1 MTSGPAAVV
10 ALVAVLAWSQ
20 IHTPALARN
29 APSTQYRSGAYCY
42 AYRDRLIYP
51 DFPLSSYPRPTFG
64 AHFRRIRITR
74 TSLPFRN
81 RPYTLRCFFR
91 LVLPSTASVRFD
103 LDTKSAGRARLLRRG
118 KPVLQVQSAA
128 KSWQWTGATRNALLE
143 LQYTVPSPV
152 LTPALTLTATSTL
165 TNKPIDFETDMS
177 AVLPIL
183 IGATPRVST
192 VSGDRRIALLG
203 YGLDVKGTVAEFGT
217 PKRSNR
223 VSATGMTITPKT
235 NTAGAVQLSVK
246 TPRGLRSNSIM
257 FQYTAVG
264 KGCDDEVSFS
274 VTKLKTPDSPTTM
287 RFVKQAT
294 SVAVG
299 PDQRLYIGTLSGNL
313 LALGYDMVSLRARTL
328 CGSRSLQDKSFRK
341 ADGTLSPRTVLGVA
355 FDPSASGPMTG
366 PMRPYVTTSTLN
378 WWLRETV
385 ALSNKA
391 AWHNGAV
398 ERLVVY
404 NDPGKFPIKQ
414 SAELPLCI
422 RYDKRIVSG
431 LPVGNGGSHSVNA
444 LAFDQ
449 NGDLL
454 IGVGGATN
462 MGLPGVRLG
471 NTWESPLSA
480 AVVRASV
487 ATNPNFEGRVTYLN
501 SGSAPHLAKLSKK
514 SKNSV
519 DVFASGFRQL
529 YTMTVTKEGAVY
541 GVDQGPGC
549 PLGGAAVQCS
559 AVNARKP
566 AWNLS
571 STTDWPSPVRGSHV
585 GCPGLT
591 REDKLVRISQGRYYG
606 HPNLNRGQ
614 TECVYIDP
622 TTGRTPFGG
631 KPPPKYKRHIDLVP
645 ASVTGVVEYTARHF
659 CGKMRGD
666 LVLSTFL
673 GGTTW
678 RVRKTANDRKVAR
691 EVLALDEGGIAL
703 VQDVQG
709 NLVFVRFTANEVV
722 VLKPQVSPPKAGEL
736 DVRAVSPTRLGRPGG
751 QTLYIGGFGL
761 GKARGVRVGKA
772 KCTVTARSG
781 SGRLLV
787 CKTPSRAQA
796 ECDVCSVTVESDISG
811 RGGRTLTKA
820 LSFMKK

>member
-1 MTSGPAAVV
+1 
-10 ALVAVLAWSQ
+10 
-20 IHTPALARN
+20 
-29 APSTQYRSGAYCY
+29 
-42 AYRDRLIYP
+42 
-51 DFPLSSYPRPTFG
+51 
-64 AHFRRIRITR
+64 
-74 TSLPFRN
+74 
-81 RPYTLRCFFR
+81 
-91 LVLPSTASVRFD
+91 
-103 LDTKSAGRARLLRRG
+103 
-118 KPVLQVQSAA
+118 
-128 KSWQWTGATRNALLE
+128 
-143 LQYTVPSPV
+143 
-152 LTPALTLTATSTL
+152 
-165 TNKPIDFETDMS
+165 MS

-183 IGATPRVST
+183 IAVTPRLGT
-192 VSGDRRIALLG
+192 ASGGRRIALFG
-203 YGLDVKGTVAEFGT
+203 YGLNVKGTVAEFGT
-217 PKRSNR
+217 PTRSNK
-223 VSATGMTITPKT
+223 VSATGMTITPRT
-235 NTAGAVQLSVK
+235 NIAGAIQLSVK

-257 FQYTAVG
+257 FRYTPVG
-264 KGCDDEVSFS
+264 KGCDDEVSFG
-274 VTKLKTPDSPTTM
+274 VTRLKKPDSLTTM
-287 RFVKQAT
+287 RFVRQAT

-313 LALGYDMVSLRARTL
+313 IVLGYDMVSLRALTL

-355 FDPSASGPMTG
+355 FDPSASGPV
-366 PMRPYVTTSTLN
+366 RPYVTTSTLN

-391 AWHNGAV
+391 AWRNGAV

-414 SAELPLCI
+414 SAKLPLCI

-454 IGVGGATN
+454 IAVGGATN

-480 AVVRASV
+480 AVVRARV
-487 ATNPNFEGRVTYLN
+487 ATNPNFEGRVTYIKN
-501 SGSAPHLAKLSKK
+501 GSAPHLAKLSKK

-529 YTMTVTKEGAVY
+529 FTMTVTNEGAVY

-559 AVNARKP
+559 AANARKS

-571 STTDWPSPVRGSHV
+571 STIDWPSPVRGSHV

-591 REDKLVRISQGRYYG
+591 REDKLVRISEGRYYG

-614 TECVYIDP
+614 GECVYIDP
-622 TTGRTPFGG
+622 TTGRTSFGG
-631 KPPPKYKRHIDLVP
+631 KPPPKYKHHIDLVP

-678 RVRKTANDRKVAR
+678 RVRKTAIDRKVAR

-709 NLVFVRFTANEVV
+709 NLVFVRFIGNDVV

-736 DVRAVSPTRLGRPGG
+736 DVRAVAPTRLGRSGE

-761 GKARGVRVGKA
+761 GKASGVKVGKG
-772 KCTVTARSG
+772 KCTVTARAG
-781 SGRLLV
+781 SGRLLI

-796 ECDVCSVTVESDISG
+796 GCDMCGVTVESDISE
-811 RGGRTLTKA
+811 RGGHTLAKA
-820 LSFMKK
+820 VSFMKK